1 MSSNGWGIDMKP
13 NDLYIENKVRRILDT
28 IWGTGEPLTRAE
40 LDRLPVATISG
51 IAQRLL
57 DTATDMAQ
65 DGKPV
70 FDADQW
76 SRAVILSHWDIYRD
90 QPAGLALGGDS

>member
-1 MSSNGWGIDMKP
+1 MTP
-13 NDLYIENKVRRILDT
+13 NDLYLAKVHMRIIDT
-28 IWGTGEPLTRAE
+28 IYGIGEPLTRAE
-40 LDRLPVATISG
+40 LDQLPVTTISG

-57 DTATDMAQ
+57 DTASDMAQ
-65 DGKPV
+65 NGQPV

-76 SRAVILSHWDIYRD
+76 SRAVTLSHWDVYRD

>member
-1 MSSNGWGIDMKP
+1 MTP
-13 NDLYIENKVRRILDT
+13 NDLYLAKVHMRIIDT
-28 IWGTGEPLTRAE
+28 IYGVGEPLTRAE

-57 DTATDMAQ
+57 NTASDMAQ
-65 DGKPV
+65 EGKPV

-76 SRAVILSHWDIYRD
+76 SRAVTLSNWDVYRD
-90 QPAGLALGGDS
+90 QPAGLALGGE

>member
-1 MSSNGWGIDMKP
+1 MTP
-13 NDLYIENKVRRILDT
+13 NDLYLAKVHMRIIDT
-28 IWGTGEPLTRAE
+28 IYGVGEPLTRAE

-57 DTATDMAQ
+57 NTASDMAQ
-65 DGKPV
+65 EGKPV

-76 SRAVILSHWDIYRD
+76 SRAVTLSHWDVYRD
-90 QPAGLALGGDS
+90 QPAGLALGGE